1 MAELK
6 GMPRPYAELATS
18 TRDVTKCRETGL
30 QRPPDHLL
38 WPVFPLVNP
47 AHSYVWSAQSG
58 SVGGEVIWL
67 VLLLAFG
74 CNALVIVLH
83 FPIHIC
89 LAPAQNRCDEGGN
102 LARRRQTPIPG
113 LDGDAG
119 TPRQNVVEM

>member
-58 SVGGEVIWL
+58 SVGGFIAAQTVGAALAYLLFRWL
-67 VLLLAFG
+67 L
-74 CNALVIVLH
+74 
-83 FPIHIC
+83 
-89 LAPAQNRCDEGGN
+89 
-102 LARRRQTPIPG
+102 RR
-113 LDGDAG
+113 
-119 TPRQNVVEM
+119 